1 MIDIDTIKARH
12 LDPEKN
18 RGRTYYEGHIEVDL
32 AACVAEI
39 ERLRADMD
47 AVRAALG
54 NGADESVWPP
64 GLTVEEAV
72 ERLRAEVR
80 ADRAAVVAWLREVSE
95 RRFPRNER
103 EQGIVFRIS
112 HEIERGEHRR
122 EGEK

>member
-1 MIDIDTIKARH
+1 MIDTNAIRARH
-12 LDPEKN
+12 LNPEKN

-64 GLTVEEAV
+64 GLTVAEAV
-72 ERLRAEVR
+72 ERLRDE
-80 ADRAAVVAWLREVSE
+80 AARERNAAVAWLEMQFSLDGEVAA
-95 RRFPRNER
+95 
-103 EQGIVFRIS
+103 
-112 HEIERGEHRR
+112 HAIETGVHRR
-122 EGEK
+122 MAEVER